1 MSDDKKA
8 KKPQGAPPQAKQGK
22 PGGKPEKD
30 AKGKKGAASL
40 AGPRPKPPAGYK
52 PRLRTFYAESVVP
65 ALTKTF
71 SYPNPMMVP
80 RLQKI
85 VINIGVGEATQNP
98 RVIESVA
105 KEVAMFTGQKPKIA
119 KARKSV
125 SNFKLREGMPIG
137 VYVTLRRD
145 MMWEFMDRLIAIAA
159 PRIRDFRGLS
169 DRGFDGRGNCT
180 IGFKEQIIFPE
191 INLDD
196 IEKIRGLDI
205 TFVTTAPTDKE
216 AYELLK
222 ELGVPFRK
230 REKQQTAEAA

>member
-8 KKPQGAPPQAKQGK
+8 KKPQSAPPQGKQGK
-22 PGGKPEKD
+22 PSGKPEKD

-52 PRLRTFYAESVVP
+52 PRLKAFYAESVVP
-65 ALTKTF
+65 ALKKTF
-71 SYPNPMMVP
+71 GYPNPMMVP

-85 VINIGVGEATQNP
+85 VINVGVGEATQNP

-105 KEVAMFTGQKPKIA
+105 KEVAAFTGQKP
-119 KARKSV
+119 
-125 SNFKLREGMPIG
+125 NG

-191 INLDD
+191 INMDG

-205 TFVTTAPTDKE
+205 TFVTSALTDKE

-222 ELGVPFRK
+222 EIGVPFRK
-230 REKQQTAEAA
+230 REKQQQTAEAA